1 MANSLYKDPGFSP
14 QVKHNGFDMSMRRLF
29 TAPVGMMLPVY
40 CDIVQANDKYKLNVD
55 AFIRTEAVQTAAF
68 QNFRAHFDWFFVPF
82 RQMYQFWNEFY
93 NGTFDVNT
101 NYASVDDKYKLP
113 TLTFNFS
120 PASIS
125 STWNGVGNGS
135 VFIDNSN
142 PGTDDKNIYAA
153 YDSFGSPILG
163 NAIRLADLL
172 GYGDLHRY
180 ATGEF
185 GEVNNFDIFPYKY
198 LAYHKIYYHPK
209 FNRADWFKRDN
220 KLFNVDSYHGT
231 KIADEVAAKI
241 VSTIHYRPFRRD
253 YFSGVF
259 PSPLFSR
266 EFANIVSDAWL
277 LQNYNIGEIAP
288 EYGLPRGEGTSAD
301 MNILRLVNSQP
312 LGSTITD
319 SAQVELIAN
328 GTIDVNSLRALFD
341 FDKICRITALAG
353 SHYTDQLKAHFGIT
367 VNNDIHNEADYIG
380 SQSLDISISEVVAT
394 ASTGSSDSGSNLGD
408 IAGKGFGV
416 SNKGGDLNFHAKEQG
431 VLMCVFSIEPLQ
443 MYSSKMIE
451 RNGLYKD
458 PLDFYRR
465 ELDNLGMQPMTA
477 SELYDQNASI
487 SASDDVLGFNYRY
500 SELKTKVDIVNLGF
514 STVKT
519 DWQCNFQDSIDL
531 HTLNRDYRFY
541 INPSYTDNIFAQHY
555 VTPPYVLQSSVTAT
569 ALTDWSIFTNMEV
582 FKGDNFLINANFR
595 VLKDSI
601 MSVHS
606 LPSLN

>member
-40 CDIVQANDKYKLNVD
+40 TDIVQANDKYKLNVD

-101 NYASVDDKYKLP
+101 NYVSVDDKYKLP
-113 TLTFNFS
+113 TMTFNFS
-120 PASIS
+120 PASII
-125 STWNGVGNGS
+125 STWNGHGSGS
-135 VFIDNSN
+135 VFIDNSH
-142 PGTDDKNIYAA
+142 PGTDDYNVYAA
-153 YDSFGSPILG
+153 YDNFGSPILG

-198 LAYHKIYYHPK
+198 LAYHKIFYHPK
-209 FNRADWFKRDN
+209 FNRGEWFKRDN
-220 KLFNVDSYHGT
+220 TLFNVDSFHGT
-231 KIADEVAAKI
+231 TISDEVAAKI

-253 YFSGVF
+253 YFSGIFPNPVF
-259 PSPLFSR
+259 SKDYQSIVGDSWLKNSLYPLGLF
-266 EFANIVSDAWL
+266 V
-277 LQNYNIGEIAP
+277 P
-288 EYGLPRGEGTSAD
+288 EYGSFEATTSSI
-301 MNILRLVNSQP
+301 NKLGNS
-312 LGSTITD
+312 T
-319 SAQVELIAN
+319 VFN
-328 GTIDVNSLRALFD
+328 GTDAVGSRPVLSVAGSSAIDVDSLNALYD
-341 FDKICRITALAG
+341 FDKLCRITALAG

-394 ASTGSSDSGSNLGD
+394 ASTGSKDSGSNLGD

-451 RNGLYKD
+451 RNGLYKE
-458 PLDFYRR
+458 PLDFFRR
-465 ELDNLGMQPMTA
+465 ELDNLGMQPMTS
-477 SELYDQNASI
+477 SELYDQHAELTDN
-487 SASDDVLGFNYRY
+487 DDVLGYNYRY
-500 SELKTKVDIVNLGF
+500 SELKTKVDVVNLGF
-514 STVKT
+514 TTVKT

-555 VTPPYVLQSSVTAT
+555 VTPPYTLQAFDSASG
-569 ALTDWSIFTNMEV
+569 LTDWSSFTNMEI

>member
-1 MANSLYKDPGFSP
+1 MANSLYKDPEFSP

-29 TAPVGMMLPVY
+29 TAPVGMILPVY
-40 CDIVQANDKYKLNVD
+40 TDIVQANDKYKLNVD

-101 NYASVDDKYKLP
+101 DYVKVDDAYKLP
-113 TLTFNFS
+113 TMTFNFS
-120 PASIS
+120 PGSIS
-125 STWNGVGNGS
+125 STWNGVGTGS
-135 VFIDNSN
+135 VFIDKSHTGDPNV
-142 PGTDDKNIYAA
+142 YAA
-153 YDSFGSPILG
+153 YDNFGSPILG

-185 GEVNNFDIFPYKY
+185 GAINNFDIFPYKY
-198 LAYHKIYYHPK
+198 LAYHKIFYHPK
-209 FNRADWFKRDN
+209 FNRGDWFKRDN
-220 KLFNVDSYHGT
+220 TLFNVDSYHGK
-231 KIADEVAAKI
+231 KIADDVAARI

-253 YFSGVF
+253 YFSGIFPNPVF
-259 PSPLFSR
+259 SKDY
-266 EFANIVSDAWL
+266 ANIVGDSFIMDSYAVNL
-277 LQNYNIGEIAP
+277 LSP
-288 EYGLPRGEGTSAD
+288 EVQFVD
-301 MNILRLVNSQP
+301 
-312 LGSTITD
+312 GST
-319 SAQVELIAN
+319 SVGLYNAQMAN
-328 GTIDVNSLRALFD
+328 GFGTVKLQMDTPSSPSLDVDTLNALYD
-341 FDKICRITALAG
+341 FDKLCRITALAG
-353 SHYTDQLKAHFGIT
+353 SHYTDQLKAHFGVT

-380 SQSLDISISEVVAT
+380 SQSIDISISEVVAT
-394 ASTGSSDSGSNLGD
+394 ATTGSSDSGSNLGD

-416 SNKGGDLNFHAKEQG
+416 SKNDGDLNFVAKEQG

-451 RNGLYKD
+451 RNGLYRH
-458 PLDFYRR
+458 PFDFFRR

-477 SELYDQNASI
+477 SELYDQHASI
-487 SASDDVLGFNYRY
+487 SDSDNVLGYNYRY

-514 STVKT
+514 TTVKT

-541 INPSYTDNIFAQHY
+541 INPAYTDNIFAQHY
-555 VTPPYVLQSSVTAT
+555 VTPPYLLQKLTQGGDAG
-569 ALTDWSIFTNMEV
+569 AHFTDWSTFTNMDV
-582 FKGDNFLINANFR
+582 FKGDNFLINADFR

>member
-1 MANSLYKDPGFSP
+1 MANSLYKDPEFSP

-29 TAPVGMMLPVY
+29 TAPVGMILPVY
-40 CDIVQANDKYKLNVD
+40 TDIVQANDRYKLNVD

-93 NGTFDVNT
+93 NGTFDSNT
-101 NYASVDDKYKLP
+101 NYVKVDDDYRLP
-113 TLTFNFS
+113 TMTFNFS
-120 PASIS
+120 PSSIS
-125 STWNGVGNGS
+125 STWNGVGSGS
-135 VFIDNSN
+135 VFIDKSHTGD
-142 PGTDDKNIYAA
+142 PKVYAA
-153 YDSFGSPILG
+153 YDNFGSPILG

-185 GEVNNFDIFPYKY
+185 GAINNFDIFPYKY
-198 LAYHKIYYHPK
+198 LAYHKIFYHPK
-209 FNRADWFKRDN
+209 FNRGDWFKRDSS
-220 KLFNVDSYHGT
+220 LFNVDSYHGRS
-231 KIADEVAAKI
+231 IADDVAARI

-253 YFSGVF
+253 YFSGIFPNPVF
-259 PSPLFSR
+259 SKDY
-266 EFANIVSDAWL
+266 ANVVGDSWL
-277 LQNYNIGEIAP
+277 LLNLGVGSFSP
-288 EYGLPRGEGTSAD
+288 EHIDPVGTNTLSLYSSDGTSNGFG
-301 MNILRLVNSQP
+301 MPNLTNSASS
-312 LGSTITD
+312 LSF
-319 SAQVELIAN
+319 
-328 GTIDVNSLRALFD
+328 IDVDSLNALYD

-367 VNNDIHNEADYIG
+367 VDNDIHNEADYIG
-380 SQSLDISISEVVAT
+380 SQSIDISISEVVAT
-394 ASTGSSDSGSNLGD
+394 ASTGSDASGSNLGD

-416 SNKGGDLNFHAKEQG
+416 SKNVGDLNFHAKEQG

-451 RNGLYKD
+451 RNGLYKE
-458 PLDFYRR
+458 PLDFFRR

-477 SELYDQNASI
+477 SELYDQHASI
-487 SASDDVLGFNYRY
+487 ADSDNVLGYNYRY

-514 STVKT
+514 TTVKT

-541 INPSYTDNIFAQHY
+541 INPAYTDNIFAQHY
-555 VTPPYVLQSSVTAT
+555 VVPPYILQNTASGQSF
-569 ALTDWSIFTNMEV
+569 TDWSSFTNMDV
-582 FKGDNFLINANFR
+582 FKGDNFLINADFR